1 MSSWTPTRAKG
12 PPSCPSGRRGGVRTS
27 VDGSAGP
34 RRIRLLHQRVLR
46 GVAVS
51 LASADRSQGLWRRPA
66 GCRGGL
72 RTNAA
77 AQRLDDESREGP
89 TAFAGVM
96 SRPSG
101 RGAAPSS
108 AGGLSRRRGAV
119 SRRLAPVL
127 LGAPRRAGSPRSSS
141 SELGRRP
148 EVVKRFHGGADVIP
162 CRGVDELFGALRP
175 LGSSRSSSSEP
186 DVSQGRH
193 SPPGRSQAGRI
204 PSRRLFGARG
214 SLDGWPRSSKRASTR
229 FVSRHPALRGEVIGD
244 RSADELAAPNAGR
257 GGWLNTLE
265 AD

>member
-1 MSSWTPTRAKG
+1 MSSWILTRAKG

-27 VDGSAGP
+27 ADGSAGP

-46 GVAVS
+46 GAAVS
-51 LASADRSQGLWRRPA
+51 QASADGSQGLRRRPA

-77 AQRLDDESREGP
+77 AQRFADESREGP

-101 RGAAPSS
+101 RGAASSS

-127 LGAPRRAGSPRSSS
+127 FGAPERVGSSRSSS

-148 EVVKRFHGGADVIP
+148 EVVKRFHGGADVFP
-162 CRGVDELFGALRP
+162 CRGVDELFGALRQ
-175 LGSSRSSSSEP
+175 LSSSRSSSSEP
-186 DVSQGRH
+186 GISQGRQ

-214 SLDGWPRSSKRASTR
+214 SADG
-229 FVSRHPALRGEVIGD
+229 
-244 RSADELAAPNAGR
+244 
-257 GGWLNTLE
+257 
-265 AD
+265 